1 MIFRRS
7 NDLIF
12 SSAIFLVELVWLIIG
27 VIWIIEKYDYCTES
41 FAKESIVAVTVS
53 NWIVLICV
61 LITVWCTFDSAGRS
75 WLKMKRF
82 NDSLRS
88 DSSKYH
94 YRRSSNSF
102 RNWRHRKAVREY
114 NQSWNRRC
122 KLLCCC
128 LGPTGHRNSSL
139 NEVAKI
145 LSEFFRDIDIVPSDI
160 VAGLV
165 ILRKKQKM
173 ERSMTMKNK
182 SSGVFQYLSGV
193 RIGANTRFMD
203 VTSPKETALIENL
216 IYYLHYAMAG
226 YGWPFVLYSKSV
238 SCVDLCPYLHI
249 SPTCP
254 LKHCFPSL
262 VQRND
267 QNVILGDT
275 SCFCNEA
282 SLQLFCQ
289 DHDFELIYAN
299 FCNRIAEP
307 PFFVAVDYKKRSVVI
322 SIRGTLSLEDILTD
336 LNASE
341 EILPLNP
348 LREDWFT
355 HKGILEAAV
364 NIKQQLE
371 ERELIEQALNHS
383 FEKGSNSY
391 DLVIVGHSLGGGT
404 GAILALLLKESYPSV
419 KCYAFAP
426 PGGLMSQPVME
437 YSKSFVTSLVLGK
450 DVVTRLGLHQ
460 MEELRS
466 DLLHAIAQCNKSKWK
481 VISASATCFR
491 SSGGSDEEEEEE
503 KREEKMNCSLTREE
517 KSSLRSQ
524 SLNPDDERFSL
535 TVHKRLFPPGNIIH
549 IVRNHPEEN
558 QFTTRF
564 DFHSPFAFLP
574 SFLSFFPYSSI
585 PIQFSPHCMIQF
597 PS

>member
-1 MIFRRS
+1 
-7 NDLIF
+7 
-12 SSAIFLVELVWLIIG
+12 
-27 VIWIIEKYDYCTES
+27 
-41 FAKESIVAVTVS
+41 
-53 NWIVLICV
+53 
-61 LITVWCTFDSAGRS
+61 
-75 WLKMKRF
+75 
-82 NDSLRS
+82 
-88 DSSKYH
+88 
-94 YRRSSNSF
+94 
-102 RNWRHRKAVREY
+102 
-114 NQSWNRRC
+114 
-122 KLLCCC
+122 
-128 LGPTGHRNSSL
+128 
-139 NEVAKI
+139 
-145 LSEFFRDIDIVPSDI
+145 
-160 VAGLV
+160 
-165 ILRKKQKM
+165 
-173 ERSMTMKNK
+173 MKNK

-193 RIGANTRFMD
+193 GIGANTRFMD

-238 SCVDLCPYLHI
+238 SCMDLCPYLHI

-262 VQRND
+262 VQRNNTNR
-267 QNVILGDT
+267 NVILGDT

-307 PFFVAVDYKKRSVVI
+307 PFFVAIDYGKRSIVI

-348 LREDWFT
+348 PREDWFT
-355 HKGILEAAV
+355 HKGILEAAI

-371 ERELIEQALNHS
+371 DRGLIEQALNHS

-391 DLVIVGHSLGGGT
+391 DLVILGHSLGGGT
-404 GAILALLLKESYPSV
+404 AAILALLLKESYPSV

-491 SSGGSDEEEEEE
+491 SSGGSDEEEEEVG
-503 KREEKMNCSLTREE
+503 KRRGKEEKMNCSLTREE

-564 DFHSPFAFLP
+564 GFYSSL
-574 SFLSFFPYSSI
+574 SFLTFPFLSNLLLILLYDSLRFPRNLTIFSLPTLLSILLSILLPMYFSYSLY
-585 PIQFSPHCMIQF
+585 PC
-597 PS
+597 